1 MGSAFAA
8 KYGTGIPSVRGYDFI
23 WGDKDHV
30 GSASAVMRDFVVGR
44 WTVEVFLYQDKLF
57 LSLFWAD
64 HLVYLPKSLNQ
75 SLFVLTLDIEFV
87 TGQARDEDLFNVLWD
102 LWALLLW

>member
-44 WTVEVFLYQDKLF
+44 
-57 LSLFWAD
+57 
-64 HLVYLPKSLNQ
+64 
-75 SLFVLTLDIEFV
+75 
-87 TGQARDEDLFNVLWD
+87 
-102 LWALLLW
+102 